1 MKEKEKSQ
9 PVIASSPKL
18 WYTGIIWK
26 GGISTAK
33 QRDYKREY
41 QTSVARGERDRFKSV
56 GTRLPVD
63 VYEAFRRKA
72 EDKYTSMSAIIR
84 EWIEMYV
91 NEEDD

>member
-9 PVIASSPKL
+9 PIIASSPKL

-63 VYEAFRRKA
+63 VYEAFRRKT
-72 EDKYTSMSAIIR
+72 EDNYTSMGTVIR
-84 EWIEMYV
+84 EWIEAYI
-91 NEEDD
+91 EEDD

>member
-56 GTRLPVD
+56 GTRLTVD
-63 VYEAFRRKA
+63 VYEAFRRKT
-72 EDKYTSMSAIIR
+72 EDNYTSMGTVIR
-84 EWIEMYV
+84 EWIEAYI
-91 NEEDD
+91 EEDD

>member
-1 MKEKEKSQ
+1 MKEKQESQ

-63 VYEAFRRKA
+63 VYEAFRRKT
-72 EDKYTSMSAIIR
+72 EDNYTSMGTVIR
-84 EWIEMYV
+84 EWIEAYI
-91 NEEDD
+91 EEDD

>member
-63 VYEAFRRKA
+63 VYEVFRRKT
-72 EDKYTSMSAIIR
+72 EDNYTSMGTVIR
-84 EWIEMYV
+84 EWIEAYI
-91 NEEDD
+91 EEDD

>member
-1 MKEKEKSQ
+1 MLYS
-9 PVIASSPKL
+9 
-18 WYTGIIWK
+18 GIIWK

-63 VYEAFRRKA
+63 VYEAFRRKT
-72 EDKYTSMSAIIR
+72 EDNYTSMGTVIR
-84 EWIEMYV
+84 EWIEAYI
-91 NEEDD
+91 EEDD

>member
-63 VYEAFRRKA
+63 VYEAFKA
-72 EDKYTSMSAIIR
+72 YKAFWR
-84 EWIEMYV
+84 E
-91 NEEDD
+91 

>member
-63 VYEAFRRKA
+63 VYEAKHLDEKRK
-72 EDKYTSMSAIIR
+72 IIIPVWGQLL
-84 EWIEMYV
+84 ESG
-91 NEEDD
+91 

>member
-1 MKEKEKSQ
+1 MKEKRESQ

-33 QRDYKREY
+33 QRDYNREY

-63 VYEAFRRKA
+63 VYEAFRRKT
-72 EDKYTSMSAIIR
+72 EDNYTSMGTVIR
-84 EWIEMYV
+84 EWIEAYI
-91 NEEDD
+91 EEDD

>member
-26 GGISTAK
+26 GGISTVK

-41 QTSVARGERDRFKSV
+41 QTSVARGERDRFKTIGTSV
-56 GTRLPVD
+56 PIET
-63 VYEAFRRKA
+63 YEAFRRKA
-72 EDKYTSMSAIIR
+72 SMSAIIR

>member
-1 MKEKEKSQ
+1 M
-9 PVIASSPKL
+9 
-18 WYTGIIWK
+18 
-26 GGISTAK
+26 AK

>member
-63 VYEAFRRKA
+63 VYEAFRRKT
-72 EDKYTSMSAIIR
+72 EDNYTSMGTVIR

>member
-63 VYEAFRRKA
+63 VYEAYRRKT
-72 EDKYTSMSAIIR
+72 EDNYTSMGTVIR
-84 EWIEMYV
+84 EWIEAYI
-91 NEEDD
+91 EEDD